1 MKVNLNKKYNKM
13 KNEAKKRKERK
24 KKSQFDHKLKGKKTI
39 ELIGEEYG
47 DSPKQVQRF
56 IKITELIPELLQQL
70 DDEMIGF
77 NSAVEIASLKKEEQK
92 QLLDAMDYAQSTPS
106 LSQAQRLKKLSK
118 SGSLTKEKMEDI
130 MSEIKKGEISR
141 VTFTNEQLHR
151 YFPTSYTPEK
161 MKREILA
168 ILKLWAEE
176 YWEQ

>member
-1 MKVNLNKKYNKM
+1 
-13 KNEAKKRKERK
+13 
-24 KKSQFDHKLKGKKTI
+24 
-39 ELIGEEYG
+39 
-47 DSPKQVQRF
+47 
-56 IKITELIPELLQQL
+56 
-70 DDEMIGF
+70 
-77 NSAVEIASLKKEEQK
+77 
-92 QLLDAMDYAQSTPS
+92 
-106 LSQAQRLKKLSK
+106 
-118 SGSLTKEKMEDI
+118 MEDI